1 MELDWEDIKKF
12 FRGHVKQFVLDLDAA
27 KKEEAWEKH

>member
-27 KKEEAWEKH
+27 KKDAEQKKH

>member
-1 MELDWEDIKKF
+1 MELNWEDIKKF

-27 KKEEAWEKH
+27 KKEESREKH